1 MPELA
6 IPSSLP
12 AASVSAIAREV
23 RRHRIMERV
32 DRGWS
37 RKSIA
42 QAEDLTP
49 RRVGQIVRQTLQ
61 PREVDPAGA
70 PVRLQAAR
78 LDERVA
84 TAAEDKPRA
93 AVARRAPDGGSAQTP
108 APVSVC
114 LQPFD
119 FPRPAEK

>member
-1 MPELA
+1 MPDPTVPA
-6 IPSSLP
+6 PPSF
-12 AASVSAIAREV
+12 E
-23 RRHRIMERV
+23 
-32 DRGWS
+32 
-37 RKSIA
+37 
-42 QAEDLTP
+42 EDDDA
-49 RRVGQIVRQTLQ
+49 VIF
-61 PREVDPAGA
+61 DAG
-70 PVRLQAAR
+70 R
-78 LDERVA
+78 DERVA

>member
-1 MPELA
+1 MSDPTVRA
-6 IPSSLP
+6 PSP
-12 AASVSAIAREV
+12 AARLSAIEWEV

-61 PREVDPAGA
+61 PREVGHLHRAIFAHTPQIISQEVRDHHQLGGDVVGPAH
-70 PVRLQAAR
+70 
-78 LDERVA
+78 
-84 TAAEDKPRA
+84 
-93 AVARRAPDGGSAQTP
+93 SA
-108 APVSVC
+108 
-114 LQPFD
+114 
-119 FPRPAEK
+119 